1 MASIGTLNIKFGASA
16 KDFYRLVETLA
27 DLYDMVPEWQ
37 AAERDKAA
45 QTIHVLFT
53 RMTDV
58 YYTKE
63 SNDG

>member
-1 MASIGTLNIKFGASA
+1 MEALG
-16 KDFYRLVETLA
+16 

-53 RMTDV
+53 RMADV
-58 YYTKE
+58 HYTKE
-63 SNDG
+63 TNNG